1 MVDEIVD
8 VEGHRVPR
16 RILDMYPL
24 LPYALRALMADHNG
38 EEPSVRC
45 PVCDT
50 LVQVQRIEIGR
61 VAELWV
67 SCKKGCTRYHE
78 VQSRPA

>member
-45 PVCDT
+45 PVCDIARLFWT
-50 LVQVQRIEIGR
+50 STC
-61 VAELWV
+61 VAKLRWN
-67 SCKKGCTRYHE
+67 SHKHRNT
-78 VQSRPA
+78 QDIPSPLTS